1 MIIKVYHRIYN
12 LDVNIIEVW
21 FLVIGISY
29 VPILFRID
37 YDTRI
42 INY

>member
-12 LDVNIIEVW
+12 LDVNIIEFW
-21 FLVIGISY
+21 FLVMGISY
-29 VPILFRID
+29 VPTLFRTD

-42 INY
+42 IDY